1 MRAWRVGNMSG
12 AGLTAKDAAAEPD
25 IGETKRLRA
34 RRRDRF
40 ISVASPVGLMLTWEL
55 AAQLHFID
63 TRFFPAPSAILA
75 VLFRMAATGELS
87 ENVLISLQR
96 LGLGF
101 LLGGIPALVL
111 GIVMGISRPI
121 RALVDPLIAATYP
134 IPKSSILPLILLIF
148 GLGEPSKIVMV
159 AIGVFYPIAINAT
172 AGVLQ
177 ISPIYL
183 DVGKSFKASRW
194 DTFRT
199 IALPGALPFIMTGI
213 KLGAGLAL
221 ILIAIAEMVGAKSGI
236 GYMIWSAWE
245 TFAVAKMYVGL
256 FVIALIGF
264 AISFALNEIER
275 WIIRWKADT

>member
-1 MRAWRVGNMSG
+1 M
-12 AGLTAKDAAAEPD
+12 TAHDSAIGKAKSSAPETELID
-25 IGETKRLRA
+25 IGEQARLSA
-34 RRRDRF
+34 RRRERIMSF
-40 ISVASPVGLMLTWEL
+40 ASPLGLLLIWEFAGRL
-55 AAQLHFID
+55 GFVD
-63 TRFFPAPSAILA
+63 VRFFPVPSSIIG
-75 VLFRMAATGELS
+75 VMAGMLMSGELI
-87 ENVLISLQR
+87 EHVLISLQR
-96 LGLGF
+96 ILLGF
-101 LLGGIPALVL
+101 LLGGIPAILI
-111 GIVMGISRPI
+111 GITMGISRPV
-121 RALVDPLIAATYP
+121 RALIDPLIIATYP
-134 IPKSSILPLILLIF
+134 IPKSAILPFILLIF
-148 GLGEPSKIVMV
+148 GLGEMSKVVMV
-159 AIGVFYPIAINAT
+159 AIGVFFPIAINAT

-183 DVGKSFKASRW
+183 DVGTSFKAGRW

-221 ILIAIAEMVGAKSGI
+221 ILIAVAEMVGAKSGL

-264 AISFALNEIER
+264 AISFALNEVER